1 MEQEKLIYKE
11 LFTALVKAQAEMEV
25 AELSRENPFFKSR
38 YADFTEIVKATRPY
52 LTKYGLSVIQ
62 PIVTIGEQM
71 LLRTMLCH
79 VSGEFITSEVKIN
92 PPKTDVQSLGSYI
105 TYVRRYAYVSMVGAC
120 TGDEDDDGN
129 KAVVSHNTPK
139 SSTPPVNTYRK
150 LPPRQDLPPDDI
162 MNQ

>member
-1 MEQEKLIYKE
+1 MEHHHENNQEHRQTYKE

-62 PIVTIGEQM
+62 PIITVGDQM

-79 VSGEFITSEVKIN
+79 SSGEYITSEIKIN

-105 TYVRRYAYVSMVGAC
+105 TYVRRYSYVSMVGAC

-129 KAVVSHNTPK
+129 KAVSHQRTHNPTP
-139 SSTPPVNTYRK
+139 SRNGPANHY
-150 LPPRQDLPPDDI
+150 
-162 MNQ
+162 

>member
-1 MEQEKLIYKE
+1 MENQKEQLIYKE

-62 PIVTIGEQM
+62 PIITVGDQM

-79 VSGEFITSEVKIN
+79 TSGEYISSEIRIN

-105 TYVRRYAYVSMVGAC
+105 TYVRRYSYVSLVGAC

-129 KAVVSHNTPK
+129 KAVSHNRSQNNASDRNMTP
-139 SSTPPVNTYRK
+139 NHY
-150 LPPRQDLPPDDI
+150 
-162 MNQ
+162 

>member
-1 MEQEKLIYKE
+1 MTIENMTEQHKNYKE

-62 PIVTIGEQM
+62 PIVTLGDQM

-79 VSGEFITSEVKIN
+79 VSGEYVSSEVKIN
-92 PPKTDVQSLGSYI
+92 PPKADVQSLGSYI
-105 TYVRRYAYVSMVGAC
+105 TYVRRYSYVSIVGAC

-129 KAVVSHNTPK
+129 KAVSHQRSVHATQNRGGPANHY
-139 SSTPPVNTYRK
+139 P
-150 LPPRQDLPPDDI
+150 Q
-162 MNQ
+162 